1 MSTYLALK
9 NKKLV
14 DRKISR
20 YNMNF
25 ETQPQ
30 ETYATLRIYH
40 AQLEPDKL
48 TALFEIKP
56 TMAWKMGE
64 KITIADSEKYS
75 NTPGAIDAQTGGWL
89 LSSKY
94 SIRSTDAMKHIEWMA
109 DQLANHGNSIYKLQ
123 QAGFTVDL
131 VVAWFSDSWNTCPA
145 LTPELM
151 MRLANLRIPLW
162 FDVYLDK
169 PMDLSVLS

>member
-1 MSTYLALK
+1 
-9 NKKLV
+9 
-14 DRKISR
+14 
-20 YNMNF
+20 MNF